1 MCKIKENL
9 AITNGTLQLSLR
21 KITQWNTHLPPRNM
35 HVWGSF
41 FVRVKFVGLEQ
52 KYQIRSFFS
61 KEHR

>member
-21 KITQWNTHLPPRNM
+21 KITQWNTYLPPRNM
-35 HVWGSF
+35 HVRGSF

-52 KYQIRSFFS
+52 KYKFRSFFS